1 MANNKVK
8 HYRTDVAGRKPEA
21 KNMLDGEIAINLAD
35 KKIFTKFGDAV
46 INIGNGADAV
56 VEGGQTFTG
65 KIKASDI
72 ESDSNLTL
80 KNLDKSDIVFA
91 DEHDKAK
98 ARISSPAQTDA
109 KGELRVTV
117 AKGKATGESS
127 DFVLNGNG
135 QLSLPAAPVAPESA
149 TRKDYVDSEIG
160 KVQTGSS
167 ADLTKLEQKVD
178 ANDAAINTK
187 VDANKA
193 DADSKIKAVNDRLT
207 VDNQTLTNM
216 INEKVSK
223 SGDTM
228 TGNLTV
234 PSVHAAGDVY
244 AGTLKVTPAGNNGDV
259 LSIENHGR
267 TSKTIHQI
275 AYATDT
281 DDRLL
286 FRRDANEGTDAL
298 DLMTM
303 TWGKT
308 GRGMSIDIS
317 GQARITDA
325 VTTPLM
331 SVASNFAVG
340 NSLGL
345 NSIAIGDSDTGFKW
359 RQDGWL
365 NFYSNNVVTAS
376 IAGSENYFNRK
387 TYFRF
392 RSDDGDSNLLA
403 PEGQALIQID
413 TTTDGNNVGDST
425 TYFGLV
431 NGGKYNH
438 YLRGKGR
445 TYIDTHEGLGV
456 AGPASFYQTIF
467 NNKGYGSYDSE
478 SLPTW
483 TDAAYQSN
491 HLRKVRAKN
500 GGAIFH
506 EAVIGHHED
515 PRARQSISWWHGNG
529 PENFIASMQQDG
541 TINAYRFN
549 TSAEY
554 EAINIKT
561 KNREAA
567 YIRGTDGDK
576 TSWLFG
582 RLNPGDNR
590 LIARSTIDQDGSST
604 VDLEMDSG
612 SKYFGVNVG
621 GNRIARFHEKNI
633 IIDGRKWAADNS
645 HAWADQWNQLPPVAI
660 EFGAVPAASD
670 YYPGYALQSSSIG
683 AGYSTRFELGMIRA
697 PANSFGKGILRVGT
711 YEEGASKRMA
721 NYEFDIDGRL
731 EVPGK
736 INTPYLE
743 TSRITSFAVGNTNN
757 GLGGN
762 SIAFGDHDT
771 GIRQQVDGILE
782 FHANGFHSMSIDS
795 AQVWLN
801 RHLNISAPNHGRGVY
816 VNGNREGASNSMIQG
831 QVEGW
836 ADWGSWRERPA
847 GMIVEAPTRSKCI
860 NIWKHVHWGTEWGA
874 AMDVYNPDGA
884 GPEAQLH
891 VGGANYHFNDKGTAN
906 AISWVSTSDKRL
918 KSNFEEIENAVDKVE
933 KLTGY
938 VYDKKSD
945 LVETEYSFEV
955 REAGIIA
962 QELKEVLPEAVSSFG
977 PDEILGVNSAAVNAL
992 LVNAIKEL
1000 SARVKE
1006 LEAK

>member
-21 KNMLDGEIAINLAD
+21 KNMLDGEIAINLAER
-35 KKIFTKFGDAV
+35 KIFTKFGDAV

-56 VEGGQTFTG
+56 VEGSQTFTG

-80 KNLDKSDIVFA
+80 KNLDKSDIFFA
-91 DEHDKAK
+91 DEHGKAK
-98 ARISSPAQTDA
+98 ARISSPAQTDS

-135 QLSLPAAPVAPESA
+135 QLSLPAAPVAPDSA
-149 TRKDYVDSEIG
+149 TRKDYVDSEIS

-178 ANDAAINTK
+178 ANDAAINTRVDNLNSKVDQNDTAINTK

-193 DADSKIKAVNDRLT
+193 DADEKIKAVNDRLT
-207 VDNQTLTNM
+207 VDNQTLTDM
-216 INEKVSK
+216 INTKVNR

-228 TGNLTV
+228 TGDLTV
-234 PSVHAAGDVY
+234 PKLNASDVKTTKLLVSSNPVEANYLGD
-244 AGTLKVTPAGNNGDV
+244 
-259 LSIENHGR
+259 
-267 TSKTIHQI
+267 
-275 AYATDT
+275 
-281 DDRLL
+281 
-286 FRRDANEGTDAL
+286 
-298 DLMTM
+298 
-303 TWGKT
+303 
-308 GRGMSIDIS
+308 
-317 GQARITDA
+317 
-325 VTTPLM
+325 
-331 SVASNFAVG
+331 
-340 NSLGL
+340 
-345 NSIAIGDSDTGFKW
+345 NSIVIGDGDTGLKW
-359 RQDGWL
+359 VSDGKLQSW
-365 NFYSNNVVTAS
+365 SNNIPVTELDK
-376 IAGSENYFNRK
+376 SEIKFNRNA
-387 TYFRF
+387 TFRF
-392 RSDDGDSNLLA
+392 RSDNGEIDLMTPDGMSLVK
-403 PEGQALIQID
+403 ID
-413 TTTDGNNVGDST
+413 TTKDGNNTGDSMS
-425 TYFGLV
+425 YLGLV
-431 NGGKYNH
+431 NSGKYNH
-438 YLRGKGR
+438 YLRGTGR

-456 AGPASFYQTIF
+456 AGPTSFYQTIF

-478 SLPTW
+478 SLPIW
-483 TDAAYQSN
+483 TDAGFQTN
-491 HLRKVRAKN
+491 HLRKLRARD
-500 GGAIFH
+500 AATIFH
-506 EAVIGHHED
+506 EAVVGDHED

-529 PENFIASMQQDG
+529 PETFIASMQQDG

-554 EAINIKT
+554 EAINLKT

-582 RLNPGDNR
+582 RLNPGDNS

-604 VDLEMDSG
+604 VDLELDSG

-670 YYPGYALQSSSIG
+670 YYPGYALQSSSVG
-683 AGYSTRFELGMIRA
+683 FGYSTRFELGMIRA
-697 PANSFGKGILRVGT
+697 PADQFGKGILRVGT

-721 NYEFDIDGRL
+721 NYEFDIDGRFA
-731 EVPGK
+731 VPGK
-736 INTPYLE
+736 INTPYVE
-743 TSRITSFAVGNTNN
+743 TDRLTSFGVHTNN
-757 GLGGN
+757 LLGGN
-762 SIAFGDHDT
+762 SIAFGDQDT
-771 GIRQQVDGILE
+771 GIRQRFDGNLE
-782 FHANGFHSMSIDS
+782 IITDS
-795 AQVWLN
+795 L
-801 RHLNISAPNHGRGVY
+801 HLATFNPSGLTINDRMISVNAPNHSRGIY
-816 VNGNREGASNSMIQG
+816 VGNVRTGNANAMIQG
-831 QVEGW
+831 QVDGW
-836 ADWGSWRERPA
+836 ADWGAWRDRPA
-847 GMIVEAPTRSKCI
+847 GMTVEAPTRSKCI

-891 VGGANYHFNDKGTAN
+891 VGGANYHFSGNGTAN

-945 LVETEYSFEV
+945 LIETEYLFEV

-962 QELKEVLPEAVSSFG
+962 QELQEVLPEAVSSFG

-1000 SARVKE
+1000 SSRVKE

>member
-65 KIKASDI
+65 KIKASGI

-80 KNLDKSDIVFA
+80 KNLNKSDIVFA
-91 DEHDKAK
+91 DEHGKAK

-149 TRKDYVDSEIG
+149 TRKDYVDSEIS

-178 ANDAAINTK
+178 ANDAAINTRVDNLNSKVDQNDTAINTK

-193 DADSKIKAVNDRLT
+193 DADEKIKAVNDRLT
-207 VDNQTLTNM
+207 VDNQTLKDM
-216 INEKVSK
+216 IDTKVNR

-228 TGNLTV
+228 TGDLTV
-234 PSVHAAGDVY
+234 PK
-244 AGTLKVTPAGNNGDV
+244 LN
-259 LSIENHGR
+259 
-267 TSKTIHQI
+267 
-275 AYATDT
+275 ATDVKT
-281 DDRLL
+281 TKMLVSTNPVE
-286 FRRDANEGTDAL
+286 ANY
-298 DLMTM
+298 
-303 TWGKT
+303 
-308 GRGMSIDIS
+308 
-317 GQARITDA
+317 
-325 VTTPLM
+325 
-331 SVASNFAVG
+331 
-340 NSLGL
+340 LGD
-345 NSIAIGDSDTGFKW
+345 NSIAMGDGDTGLKW

-376 IAGSENYFNRK
+376 ISGSENFFNRK
-387 TYFRF
+387 THFRF
-392 RSDDGDSNLLA
+392 RSDDGDSNLMAHDGL
-403 PEGQALIQID
+403 ALIQID
-413 TTTDGNNVGDST
+413 TTTDGNNVGDAT

-438 YLRGKGR
+438 YLRGSGR
-445 TYIDTHEGLGV
+445 TYIDTKEGLGV

-500 GGAIFH
+500 ADTIFH

-541 TINAYRFN
+541 TINATRFN

-582 RLNPGDNR
+582 RLSPGENR
-590 LIARSTIDQDGSST
+590 LIARSTIENDGTST
-604 VDLEMDSG
+604 VDLELDSG
-612 SKYFGVNVG
+612 NKIFAVNVG
-621 GNRIARFHEKNI
+621 DNRISRFYNNKIE
-633 IIDGRKWAADNS
+633 IDGSRWAATNG
-645 HAWADQWNQLPPVAI
+645 HAWADQWKQTPPVMI
-660 EFGAVPAASD
+660 NFGDQVGASD
-670 YYPGYALQSSSIG
+670 YYPGYSLRSVS
-683 AGYSTRFELGMIRA
+683 AGKGWPTRVELGMIRDNA
-697 PANSFGKGILRVGT
+697 TDNGKAVIRVASVE
-711 YEEGASKRMA
+711 EEGRKDIAA
-721 NYEFDIDGRL
+721 NYIFDVYGGFFTNMVNAQRI
-731 EVPGK
+731 
-736 INTPYLE
+736 E
-743 TSRITSFAVGNTNN
+743 TNQITNFAVGNTVNS
-757 GLGGN
+757 LGGN
-762 SIAFGDHDT
+762 SIAFGDNDT
-771 GIRQQVDGILE
+771 GIRQRTDGHLE
-782 FHANGFHSMSIDS
+782 VITDSLLLATFSPSGLATDRQIAINTPNDSRGIYVGNVRTGNAN
-795 AQVWLN
+795 A
-801 RHLNISAPNHGRGVY
+801 
-816 VNGNREGASNSMIQG
+816 MIQG
-831 QVEGW
+831 QVDGW
-836 ADWGSWRERPA
+836 ADWGAWRDRPA
-847 GMIVEAPTRSKCI
+847 GMTVEAPTRSKCI

-874 AMDVYNPDGA
+874 AMDVYNPENA

-891 VGGANYHFNDKGTAN
+891 VGGANYHFSGNGIASATQW
-906 AISWVSTSDKRL
+906 SSTSDKRL

-945 LVETEYSFEV
+945 LVETKYSFEV

-962 QELKEVLPEAVSSFG
+962 QDLKEVLPEAVSSFG
-977 PDEILGVNSAAVNAL
+977 EDEILGVNSAAVNAL
-992 LVNAIKEL
+992 LINAIKEL